1 MRNANPYQSLKPV
14 NEIRTTVRIINIAS
28 LPGSQGVVGGLRRGA
43 PNLDWTFLSNHA
55 HVLICIAQEPEV
67 RLREVAARVGITE
80 RAVQGIVAD
89 LEEAGYLSHKRKG
102 RRNHYELHADRPFRH
117 PVAAH
122 RDVSLLLHLI
132 LGAGRPDRSDRAN

>member
-1 MRNANPYQSLKPV
+1 MVANPAIQESV
-14 NEIRTTVRIINIAS
+14 
-28 LPGSQGVVGGLRRGA
+28 GA
-43 PNLDWTFLSNHA
+43 PTNLDWTFLSNHA

-89 LEEAGYLSHKRKG
+89 LEAGGYISHKRKG
-102 RRNHYELHADRPFRH
+102 RRNHYEVHADRPFRH

-122 RDVSLLLHLI
+122 CDVSLLLSLI
-132 LGAGRPDRSDRAN
+132 VGPGLPNRSDRAE